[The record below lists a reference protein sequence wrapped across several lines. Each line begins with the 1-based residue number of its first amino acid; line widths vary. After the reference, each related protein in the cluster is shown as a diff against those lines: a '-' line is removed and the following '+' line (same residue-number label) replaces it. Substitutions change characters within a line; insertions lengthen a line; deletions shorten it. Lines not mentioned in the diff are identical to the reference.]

1 MNPVEQP
8 DAVMEACLDMP
19 LRELL
24 ERGQRRIT
32 RDSRYLG
39 IPTMKWPCDFWVYQE
54 LLHELRP
61 DVIIEIGNYQG
72 GSALALAHL
81 CDQLG
86 TGRLLAV
93 DIDQRHVAA
102 AARAH
107 PRITFLQSDGVAAAG
122 EARRFAAGAR
132 CVLVIEDSSHTYEN
146 TLAVMRA
153 YADLVTPG
161 SYFIVE
167 DGICH
172 HGVEVGPEPGP
183 YEAIVDFLKED
194 ARFAAD
200 RSRESF
206 LVTWNPL
213 GYLRRVA
220 GLSAPA
226 PRER

>member
-1 MNPVEQP
+1 MNPTEPP
-8 DAVMEACLDMP
+8 DASMEASLDMP
-19 LRELL
+19 LREVLA
-24 ERGQRRIT
+24 RGQRRIT
-32 RDSRYLG
+32 QVSRYFG

-61 DVIIEIGNYQG
+61 DVIVEIGNYQG

-81 CDQLG
+81 CDHLG
-86 TGRLLAV
+86 TGRILAV
-93 DIDQRHVAA
+93 DIDQAHVAP

-122 EARRFAAGAR
+122 AARKFAERAGT
-132 CVLVIEDSSHTYEN
+132 VMVIEDSSHTYGN
-146 TLAVMRA
+146 TLAVLRA

-172 HGVEVGPEPGP
+172 HGVEEGPKPGP

-213 GYLRRVA
+213 GYLKRVA
-220 GLSAPA
+220 
-226 PRER
+226 

>member
-1 MNPVEQP
+1 MNPTARPE
-8 DAVMEACLDMP
+8 AVMEDSLDLP
-19 LRELL
+19 LRDFLA
-24 ERGQRRIT
+24 RGQRRIT
-32 RDSRYLG
+32 QTSRYFG

-61 DVIIEIGNYQG
+61 DAIIEIGNYQG

-86 TGRLLAV
+86 TGRLLAIDV
-93 DIDQRHVAA
+93 DQRHVAA

-122 EARRFAAGAR
+122 EARKFAEKAKS
-132 CVLVIEDSSHTYEN
+132 VLVIEDSSHTYDN
-146 TLAVMRA
+146 TLAIVRA

-172 HGVEVGPEPGP
+172 HGVEEGPKPGP

-194 ARFAAD
+194 ARFTAD

-213 GYLRRVA
+213 GYLKRVA
-220 GLSAPA
+220 
-226 PRER
+226 